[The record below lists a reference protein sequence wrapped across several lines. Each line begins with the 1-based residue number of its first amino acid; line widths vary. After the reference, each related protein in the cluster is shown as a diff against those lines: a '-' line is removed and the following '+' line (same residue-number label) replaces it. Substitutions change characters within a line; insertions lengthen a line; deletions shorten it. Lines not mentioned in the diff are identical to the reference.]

1 MSNGRR
7 REMTSRELQRQR
19 RKEQIQRRRVVAIL
33 CLVGLL
39 CVIVVLATTCGSKGS
54 GGGSGTSSTTTP
66 SNGSTT
72 TTSLGAASFSAALTG
87 KESVPAVDTSATGT
101 FTLTYDPATQTLSY
115 ELHLKGVDSPRV
127 ADIYEGAVGDA
138 GTPAYVLYPQSTKES
153 GAYTGR
159 LAKGDVDESALMGSL
174 GGKTLAD
181 LIALIRNGN
190 AYVSVG
196 TKANPVDGIRGQIVE
211 ATSSDTTTSTANGT
225 DDTSSSTDD
234 TSGADTTST
243 AG

>member
-1 MSNGRR
+1 
-7 REMTSRELQRQR
+7 MTAIRLQ
-19 RKEQIQRRRVVAIL
+19 
-33 CLVGLL
+33 LVKFSPK
-39 CVIVVLATTCGSKGS
+39 IARPTITMATVTLGT
-54 GGGSGTSSTTTP
+54 SGTRAEQ
-66 SNGSTT
+66 
-72 TTSLGAASFSAALTG
+72 AARVA
-87 KESVPAVDTSATGT
+87 PAVKTTATGT

-127 ADIYEGAVGDA
+127 ADIYEGAAGDS
-138 GTPAYVLYPQSTKES
+138 GTPVYVVYPQSTKES

-159 LAKGDVDESALMGSL
+159 IAKGDVDESALMGSL
-174 GGKTLAD
+174 SGKTLAD
-181 LIALIRNGN
+181 LIALIRDDN

-211 ATSSDTTTSTANGT
+211 ATGSDTTTSTSNAT
-225 DDTSSSTDD
+225 DDTGSTDD

>member
-1 MSNGRR
+1 MSNDRR
-7 REMTSRELQRQR
+7 RELTSRELHRQR

-39 CVIVVLATTCGSKGS
+39 CVIIVLVATCGSKG
-54 GGGSGTSSTTTP
+54 GGVTMSSTTTP
-66 SNGSTT
+66 NNGSTT

-87 KESVPAVDTSATGT
+87 ADSVPAVKTTATGT

-127 ADIYEGAVGDA
+127 ADIYEGAAGDS
-138 GTPAYVLYPQSTKES
+138 GTPVYVVYPQSTKES

-159 LAKGDVDESALMGSL
+159 IAKGDVDESALMGSL
-174 GGKTLAD
+174 SGKTLAD
-181 LIALIRNGN
+181 LIALIRDDN

-211 ATSSDTTTSTANGT
+211 ATGSDTTTSTSNAT
-225 DDTSSSTDD
+225 DDTGSTDD

>member
-1 MSNGRR
+1 M
-7 REMTSRELQRQR
+7 
-19 RKEQIQRRRVVAIL
+19 
-33 CLVGLL
+33 
-39 CVIVVLATTCGSKGS
+39 
-54 GGGSGTSSTTTP
+54 
-66 SNGSTT
+66 
-72 TTSLGAASFSAALTG
+72 
-87 KESVPAVDTSATGT
+87 PAVKTTATGT

-127 ADIYEGAVGDA
+127 ADIYEGAAGDS
-138 GTPAYVLYPQSTKES
+138 GTPVYVVYPQSTKES

-159 LAKGDVDESALMGSL
+159 IAKGDVDESALMGSL
-174 GGKTLAD
+174 SGKTLAD
-181 LIALIRNGN
+181 LIALIRDDN

-211 ATSSDTTTSTANGT
+211 ATGSDTTTSTSNAT
-225 DDTSSSTDD
+225 DDTGSTDD